1 MSHGYTL
8 LRQRMAH
15 RLSYMCV
22 EESAWLRA
30 PLTLVRGRGR
40 REYSARRNMRPEV
53 ALRRNFEDLN
63 EFMTIGVGV
72 SPFHS
77 PEFA

>member
-8 LRQRMAH
+8 LRQAMAY
-15 RLSYMCV
+15 RLFSTCV
-22 EESAWLRA
+22 EVSAWLRA
-30 PLTLVRGRGR
+30 PLTLVGKEIAQNIWAPQENEASR
-40 REYSARRNMRPEV
+40 S
-53 ALRRNFEDLN
+53 FEDLN

-72 SPFHS
+72 SPFHA